1 MERKKR
7 MRKLCLQLLSLL
19 LPLLLLLSNIHAG
32 QAQPLAVAYSP
43 GLRSG
48 LTAAPAGDDLWDPRF
63 GFQGIGN
70 GQPYAAVADGADLFV
85 GGSFTTVSQLP
96 ANNIARWDGQ
106 RWHALGDGVNGY
118 VYALAVSGDTVYV
131 GGSFTLAG
139 DQTVTNLAQWNRQ
152 TETWAP
158 VGNGQGPRQDSYPA
172 EIYALVVVDDLLY
185 AGGARFTQIDG
196 VASNA
201 LAAYDPATQRWQALA
216 GGVATCYSDDCS
228 SLSAA
233 TVRAISAGPDGKLY
247 VGGDFNYAANEEAFV
262 PVYGVAAWDPTM
274 AAWSALG
281 SGLAD
286 DEIGNYYG
294 TALSFT
300 VSGTDLYVG
309 GQFKTAGGLAANS
322 IARWSTK
329 QAEWHAL
336 AAGFVTQYGSL
347 ARVPALAVVN
357 ETLYA
362 GGDFDGAG
370 TLTVKRLAQYDLG
383 AETWA
388 PVATG
393 LEEGAT
399 VSALAS
405 TPDGTLFVAGDF
417 DYAGSVAANRIAKW
431 TGDEWQALGLGVQW
445 SSIPGQIAAA
455 AVAAD
460 GRVYVG
466 GYFTNIGGQP
476 FTNVAVWDGEQWS
489 ALGDGLGT
497 SSDEIYAVAIHGDE
511 VYFGGKFS
519 KAGAIS
525 ANNIA
530 RWNTTSAEW
539 RALGSGIP
547 SGGQVNAL
555 AFDQDGVL
563 YVGGDFDAAGNVP
576 AEDVARWDPQQNQW
590 ATLGAGIDFAYGAVY
605 ALAVDSSGVFIGGD
619 FDSIV
624 VGEAEQPVNGLVYWD
639 RAADELSYFG
649 TGLTKMGYS
658 DRVSGTVLALALTDD
673 GQELYIG
680 GEFDQAGDN
689 AANHVAVLT
698 TEGWAALGDS
708 VGGTDAKVQALYTAG
723 DAVYIGGF
731 FEVAGTVTANNLG
744 KWDRSAQQW
753 ESLGSGIALA
763 DYDDGVL
770 ALAGVDD
777 VLYVGGRFLA
787 AGGQPSAGF
796 AIWGVPPVAKPL
808 AAPAVDAEPAAPVIL
823 VADDFSTADQW
834 QFSGLPTGV
843 KAKIAKGGLQIDL
856 AKNKNLTLI
865 APGDPAADV
874 VVTIDVQFPK
884 GATGDSIGLGCRLQE
899 NGDGYWFLMS
909 RNGYY
914 RIEKQRD
921 GDLQPLVDWTTS
933 AAINTTAGASN
944 NVQIRCTGSAL
955 ALFVNEVEV
964 AQVEDEEIQGAG
976 SIQLFAASTLKAS
989 KGTQVLFDNLS
1000 IASP

>member
-1 MERKKR
+1 
-7 MRKLCLQLLSLL
+7 MRNLCLRLLALL
-19 LPLLLLLSNIHAG
+19 LPFTFVASNIHTG
-32 QAQPLAVAYSP
+32 QAKPALIAHPLVLQP
-43 GLRSG
+43 GL
-48 LTAAPAGDDLWDPRF
+48 LAAPAADDLWDARF

-70 GQPYAAVADGADLFV
+70 GQLYAAITDGPDLFV
-85 GGSFTTVSQLP
+85 GGSFTSVSQLP

-106 RWHALGDGVNGY
+106 RWHTLGDGVNGY

-131 GGSFTLAG
+131 GGSFTMAG
-139 DQTVTNLAQWNRQ
+139 DQTVTNLAQWNRK

-158 VGNGQGPRQDSYPA
+158 VGNGQGPRQDTYPA
-172 EIYALVVVDDLLY
+172 EIYALAVVDELVY
-185 AGGARFTQIDG
+185 VGGARFTQIDG

-201 LAAYDPATQRWQALA
+201 IAAYDPLTEQWQTLA

-233 TVRAISAGPDGKLY
+233 TVRAIGVGPDGTLY
-247 VGGDFNYAANEEAFV
+247 VGGDFNYAANDEAFV
-262 PVYGVAAWDPTM
+262 PVYGVAVWDPTT
-274 AAWSALG
+274 AAWSALDR
-281 SGLAD
+281 GLAD
-286 DEIGNYYG
+286 DETGDYYG
-294 TALSFT
+294 AALSFA

-322 IARWSTK
+322 IARWNIE

-336 AAGFVTQYGSL
+336 DAGFVTQYGSL
-347 ARVPALAVVN
+347 ARVTALAVVN
-357 ETLYA
+357 KTLYA

-370 TLTVKRLAQYDLG
+370 TLTVKRIAQYDLG
-383 AETWA
+383 AETWS

-393 LEEGAT
+393 LEDGAT
-399 VSALAS
+399 VSALATS
-405 TPDGTLFVAGDF
+405 PDGALLVAGDF
-417 DYAGSVAANRIAKW
+417 DYAGSVAANRIVKW

-445 SSIPGQIAAA
+445 SSIPGRIAAA

-460 GRVYVG
+460 GRVYVA
-466 GYFTNIGGQP
+466 GYFTNIGGKP
-476 FTNVAVWDGEQWS
+476 LTNVAVWDGKQWS
-489 ALGDGLGT
+489 ALGAGLGT
-497 SSDEIYAVAIHGDE
+497 SSDEIHAVAIYGDE

-530 RWNTTSAEW
+530 RWNITTAQWS
-539 RALGSGIP
+539 ALGSGIP

-563 YVGGDFDAAGNVP
+563 YVGGDFDAAGNVV
-576 AEDVARWDPQQNQW
+576 AEDVAQWDPQQSQW

-605 ALAVDSSGVFIGGD
+605 ALAVDPSGVFIGGD

-649 TGLTKMGYS
+649 TGLTKTGYS
-658 DRVSGTVLALALTDD
+658 DRVSGTVLALALTTD
-673 GQELYIG
+673 GQELYVG

-708 VGGTDAKVQALYTAG
+708 VGGTDAKVQALYAAG
-723 DAVYIGGF
+723 DAVYIGGL

-744 KWDRSAQQW
+744 KWNRSTQQW

-770 ALAGVDD
+770 TLAGVDD
-777 VLYVGGRFLA
+777 VLYVGGRFSA

-796 AIWGVPPVAKPL
+796 AIWGMSPVAKPL
-808 AAPAVDAEPAAPVIL
+808 AAPIVEAAPTDPVIL
-823 VADDFSTADQW
+823 TEDDFATADQW
-834 QFSGLPTGV
+834 DFRAMPTGA
-843 KAKIAKGGLQIDL
+843 KAKIAKGGLQLDL
-856 AKNKNLTLI
+856 AKNKTLTLI
-865 APGDPAADV
+865 APGEPTADV
-874 VVTIDVQFPK
+874 VATIDVQFAK

-914 RIEKQRD
+914 RIETQLD
-921 GDLQPLVDWTTS
+921 GELQPLVDWTTS
-933 AAINTTAGASN
+933 AAIDTTAGASN
-944 NVQIRCTGSAL
+944 TIQIRCIGSVL
-955 ALFVNEVEV
+955 ALVINETVM
-964 AQVEDEEIQGAG
+964 AQVEDEGFQTFGAV
-976 SIQLFAASTLKAS
+976 QLFAASTLKAS
-989 KGTQVLFDNLS
+989 KGTQVVFDNLS
-1000 IASP
+1000 IVAP